1 MGESKRQQFKDLAAK
16 GGKRKDYIDLAKKLG
31 VGGKDED
38 EIVISIEPPAGPK
51 PPGKAKGGLI
61 RGIPKIAIRG
71 Y

>member
-1 MGESKRQQFKDLAAK
+1 MGTSKRQQFKDLAAK
-16 GGKRKDYIDLAKKLG
+16 GGKRKDFIDLAKKLG
-31 VGGKDED
+31 VGGKD

>member
-16 GGKRKDYIDLAKKLG
+16 GGKRQDFIDLAKDLD

-38 EIVISIEPPAGPK
+38 EIIIPIEPPASPK

-61 RGIPKIAIRG
+61 RGIPKIAMRG

>member
-1 MGESKRQQFKDLAAK
+1 MGTSKRQQFKDLAAK
-16 GGKRKDYIDLAKKLG
+16 GGKRKDYIDLAKKLD

-61 RGIPKIAIRG
+61 RGIPKIAMRG